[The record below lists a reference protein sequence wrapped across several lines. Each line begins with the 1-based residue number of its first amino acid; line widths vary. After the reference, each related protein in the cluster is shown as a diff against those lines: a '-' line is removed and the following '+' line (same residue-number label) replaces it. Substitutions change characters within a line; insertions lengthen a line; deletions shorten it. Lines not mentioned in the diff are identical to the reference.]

1 MGLDRNGDNHDK
13 LGRYAPKNKSGLTN
27 MSKTLKAYHARE
39 RNPEISMS
47 KREWRAWYDEI
58 ALIKKDKKVYTRN
71 GKKLIVIGN
80 KIVCTSGTYS
90 DPNADLLLEFD
101 DWDDLAR
108 FLKNGK

>member
-47 KREWRAWYDEI
+47 KREWRAW
-58 ALIKKDKKVYTRN
+58 
-71 GKKLIVIGN
+71 
-80 KIVCTSGTYS
+80 
-90 DPNADLLLEFD
+90 
-101 DWDDLAR
+101 
-108 FLKNGK
+108 